1 MARYPAGHRA
11 EVRASIL
18 RAAAELFRAGG
29 YGATGV
35 DKVMAA
41 VGKTAGGFYAY
52 FRSKES
58 LLAETIQVAFAE
70 SRKLL
75 QLEHDPQAPDE
86 RLSLYLRRYLSRQHR
101 DLADSGCPFPA
112 LLPEVARSGPEAR
125 QALQKVADE
134 FSAEL
139 ATLASRSDAQAQ
151 IESPQVLGDAL
162 VSLLVGAIALA
173 RAAPDRDRSDA
184 ILLHAR
190 HAAEAMTG
198 IAVVHAPARGR
209 GKPPGGAH
217 ER

>member
-1 MARYPAGHRA
+1 MARYPAGHRQ
-11 EVRASIL
+11 EVRASIV

-58 LLAETIQVAFAE
+58 LFVETIQVAFAE

-75 QLEHDPQAPDE
+75 ILDNDPEAPDE

-112 LLPEVARSGPEAR
+112 LLPEVARSGAEAR
-125 QALQKVADE
+125 QALQAVADD

-139 ATLASRSDAQAQ
+139 ASLASRSRALGASKNP
-151 IESPQVLGDAL
+151 EVVGDAL

-173 RAAPDRDRSDA
+173 RAAPDRARSDA

-190 HAAEAMTG
+190 HAAEALTG
-198 IAVVHAPARGR
+198 IAVVHAPSRARGSH
-209 GKPPGGAH
+209 GGGA
-217 ER
+217 EVK

>member
-11 EVRASIL
+11 QVRASIL
-18 RAAAELFRAGG
+18 RAAADLFRAGG

-70 SRKLL
+70 SRRLL
-75 QLEHDPQAPDE
+75 QSEDDPEAPDE

-125 QALQKVADE
+125 EALQKVADE

-139 ATLASRSDAQAQ
+139 ASLASRSRTAAGRHP
-151 IESPQVLGDAL
+151 EVLGDAL

-173 RAAPDRDRSDA
+173 RAAPDRERSDA
-184 ILLHAR
+184 ILLRAR
-190 HAAEAMTG
+190 QAAETLTG
-198 IAVVHAPARGR
+198 VAVVHAPGR
-209 GKPPGGAH
+209 GGARHPGG
-217 ER
+217 ETR